1 METLT
6 GMYAYSKAGHDKGE
20 LYLIIKEDKESV
32 TLCDG
37 LLKTIEHPKKKNK
50 KHIQPVKRCDEA
62 LKSRLLAGDVIRNEE
77 IKRSIKSIKS
87 EEVKNV

>member
-6 GMYAYSKAGHDKGE
+6 GMYAYSKAGHDKGT

-37 LLKTIEHPKKKNK
+37 LLKTIEHPK
-50 KHIQPVKRCDEA
+50 
-62 LKSRLLAGDVIRNEE
+62 
-77 IKRSIKSIKS
+77 
-87 EEVKNV
+87 

>member
-6 GMYAYSKAGHDKGE
+6 GMYAYSKAGHDKGT

-50 KHIQPVKRCDEA
+50 NIF
-62 LKSRLLAGDVIRNEE
+62 SR
-77 IKRSIKSIKS
+77 
-87 EEVKNV
+87 

>member
-6 GMYAYSKAGHDKGE
+6 GMYAYSKAGHDKGT

-50 KHIQPVKRCDEA
+50 KHIQPVKRSDDALRKSFWQGMPSEMRKSKEA
-62 LKSRLLAGDVIRNEE
+62 SKSWKVRR
-77 IKRSIKSIKS
+77 
-87 EEVKNV
+87 

>member
-6 GMYAYSKAGHDKGE
+6 GMYAYSKAGHDKGT

-50 KHIQPVKRCDEA
+50 KHIQPVKEA
-62 LKSRLLAGDVIRNEE
+62 MTHCGKAFGRGCHP
-77 IKRSIKSIKS
+77 K
-87 EEVKNV
+87 

>member
-6 GMYAYSKAGHDKGE
+6 GMYAYSKAGHDKGT

-50 KHIQPVKRCDEA
+50 KQ
-62 LKSRLLAGDVIRNEE
+62 LKFLRKDDIIYEVA
-77 IKRSIKSIKS
+77 IKPMPK
-87 EEVKNV
+87 